1 MPRERISMRKFRDTL
16 RLRYDAKLSYRQIA
30 ACLKLSVGVIN
41 KYLALATAAGLSW
54 PLPDSMDDA
63 ALARAVMT
71 TPASLPRSAY
81 AEPDY
86 ATIHT
91 ELKRKGVTLRLLWEE
106 YRQVH
111 PLDGYQ
117 FTQFT
122 VRFRQWQAH
131 LKCSMRQTYRA
142 AEKLFVD
149 YSGATFPVLE
159 VGGNAR
165 QAEIFIAVL
174 GASRLTYAEAT
185 WTQSSPDW
193 VSAHGRCFVYL
204 GGVPELLVPDCLK
217 PAVTTACRY
226 DPKINRTYEEMAGHY
241 GTAILPARPR
251 HPKDKAAVE
260 NAVLVVQR
268 WILARLRNQSFFSLA
283 QLNTA
288 IALLLED
295 LNTRPF
301 KRLPGS
307 RRSLFEQIEQ
317 EALRPLPSEPY
328 PYGEW
333 KSGRVGI
340 DYHVELGGHFYS
352 VPHSLVRRAV
362 EARLTES
369 IVAIFH
375 GGARVASHPRSHRMG
390 EHSTLP
396 EHMPKAHREHSEWT
410 PARLLAWA
418 CEVGPS
424 TREVVAHTLEHK
436 PHPEHGYRICLGLK
450 RLAKRYTPARLE
462 AACRRSVAI
471 KAPTYASIE
480 SILRLGLDRIPMA
493 GEDER
498 EGVDL
503 VHENVRGAEHYGAS
517 EGGEEVLPC

>member
-30 ACLKLSVGVIN
+30 ACLKLSVGVIS
-41 KYLALATAAGLSW
+41 KYLALAAAAGLSW

-63 ALARAVMT
+63 AISRAVML
-71 TPASLPRSAY
+71 TPASPPGGAY

-86 ATIHT
+86 AAIHT
-91 ELKRKGVTLRLLWEE
+91 QLKRKGVTLRLLWEE
-106 YRQVH
+106 YRQAH
-111 PLDGYQ
+111 PEDGYQ

-131 LKCSMRQTYRA
+131 LTCSMRQTYRA

-149 YSGATFPVLE
+149 FSGATFPVLQ
-159 VGGNAR
+159 VGGPAR

-185 WTQSSPDW
+185 WTQSMPDW
-193 VSAHGRCFVYL
+193 VGAHGRCFVYL

-217 PAVTTACRY
+217 SAVTKACRY
-226 DPKINRTYEEMAGHY
+226 DPKLNRTYEEMAGHY

-251 HPKDKAAVE
+251 HPKDKAPAE
-260 NAVLVVQR
+260 NGVLLVQR
-268 WILARLRNQSFFSLA
+268 WILAKLRNQSFFSLA
-283 QLNTA
+283 ELNAA
-288 IALLLED
+288 IAVLLED
-295 LNTRPF
+295 LNARPF

-307 RRSLFEQIEQ
+307 RRSLFDEIERG
-317 EALRPLPSEPY
+317 ALRRLPSEPY
-328 PYGEW
+328 AYGEW
-333 KSGRVGI
+333 TNARVGI
-340 DYHVELGGHFYS
+340 DYHVDLGGHFYS
-352 VPHSLVRRAV
+352 VPHRLVRRGV

-375 GGARVASHPRSHRMG
+375 GGARVASHPRSHRVG

-418 CEVGPS
+418 GECGPS
-424 TREVVAHTLEHK
+424 TREVIAHTLEHK
-436 PHPEHGYRICLGLK
+436 PHPEHGYRVCLGLK
-450 RLAKRYTPARLE
+450 RLAKRYGEDRLE

-471 KAPTYASIE
+471 HAPTYASIE
-480 SILRLGLDRIPMA
+480 SILKLGLDRIPMA
-493 GEDER
+493 GEAEP

-503 VHENVRGAEHYGAS
+503 VHENVRGAEYYSVGKD
-517 EGGEEVLPC
+517 GEEVVRC

>member
-1 MPRERISMRKFRDTL
+1 MRKFRDTL

-30 ACLKLSVGVIN
+30 ACLKLSVGVVN
-41 KYLALATAAGLSW
+41 KYLALAAAAGLSW

-63 ALARAVMT
+63 ALVRAVLA
-71 TPASLPRSAY
+71 TPASLPRSAF

-91 ELKRKGVTLRLLWEE
+91 QLKRKGVTLRLLWEE
-106 YRQVH
+106 YRQAH

-149 YSGATFPVLE
+149 FSGTTFPVLQ
-159 VGGNAR
+159 VDGPAR

-185 WTQSSPDW
+185 WTQSMPDW
-193 VSAHGRCFVYL
+193 VAAHGRCFRYL

-217 PAVTTACRY
+217 SAVTKACRY
-226 DPKINRTYEEMAGHY
+226 DPGINRTYEEMASHY
-241 GTAILPARPR
+241 GTAVLPARPR

-260 NAVLVVQR
+260 NAVLIVQR
-268 WILARLRNQSFFSLA
+268 WILARLRNQSFFSLPE
-283 QLNTA
+283 LNAA
-288 IALLLED
+288 IAGLLED
-295 LNTRPF
+295 LNARPF

-307 RRSLFEQIEQ
+307 RRSLFEEIEQ
-317 EALRPLPSEPY
+317 AALRRLPSEPY
-328 PYGEW
+328 AYGEW

-352 VPHSLVRRAV
+352 VPHNLVRRAV

-375 GGARVASHPRSHRMG
+375 AGARVASHARSHRVG

-396 EHMPKAHREHSEWT
+396 EHMPKAHREHREWT

-418 CEVGPS
+418 DECGPS
-424 TREVVAHTLEHK
+424 TREVVAVTLERK
-436 PHPEHGYRICLGLK
+436 PHPEHGYRVCLGLK
-450 RLAKRYTPARLE
+450 RLAKRYSAARLE
-462 AACRRSVAI
+462 AACRRSMAI
-471 KAPTYASIE
+471 HAPTFAGIE
-480 SILRLGLDRIPMA
+480 SILKLGLDRIPMA
-493 GEDER
+493 GEIER

-503 VHENVRGAEHYGAS
+503 VHENVRGAEYYTAN